1 MAIEIYQE
9 ILEAKKNAGVI
20 TNRDYLKMK
29 SIPIVNGNEE
39 SSIRD
44 LQTKPIQM
52 SNKADTDQAFVYDE
66 GHLTLC
72 LKYGLPLIIDEANR
86 TPPNFL
92 SSLKKYWAF
101 KAGDLYRDPIT
112 GESFEVTGPLQ
123 VLMTANEGAKYAAHT
138 NKFQDQIEREVQ
150 REYI

>member
-9 ILEAKKNAGVI
+9 ILQAKKKAGGI
-20 TNRDYLKMK
+20 SEEDYKKLAA
-29 SIPIVNGNEE
+29 IPIVNGNEE

-44 LQTKPIQM
+44 LQTRPTQM
-52 SNKADTDQAFVYDE
+52 SNKTDTDQAFIYDE

-101 KAGDLYRDPIT
+101 KAGDLYRDPTT
-112 GESFEVTGPLQ
+112 GDTFPIQ
-123 VLMTANEGAKYAAHT
+123 
-138 NKFQDQIEREVQ
+138 
-150 REYI
+150 